1 MPIGRGRLGDGIA
14 VLKMP
19 LKVSTAKELYLKV
32 NSSPRFITTDDI
44 KQALRFLSSSVFDIR
59 IPAV

>member
-1 MPIGRGRLGDGIA
+1 MPIGRGRFGDGIE

-19 LKVSTAKELYLKV
+19 LKVSTTKELYLKV
-32 NSSPRFITTDDI
+32 NSSPKFITMETI
-44 KQALRFLSSSVFDIR
+44 RQALRFFSFSVFDIS